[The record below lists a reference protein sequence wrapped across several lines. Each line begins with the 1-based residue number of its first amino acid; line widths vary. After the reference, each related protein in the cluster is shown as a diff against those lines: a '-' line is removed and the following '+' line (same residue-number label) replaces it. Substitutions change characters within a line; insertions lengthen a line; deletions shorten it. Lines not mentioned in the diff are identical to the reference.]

1 MAERI
6 AADPAWT
13 ARVAQLTT
21 VPGLKQM
28 LAPQLAAGLPE
39 LGALDRRAIASL
51 AGVAPH
57 PRESGTQAKP
67 RPVRGGRATIRRVLY
82 LMALTASRQDP
93 VIKAHDQQLLA
104 RGKARKVALLAC
116 ARRMLGII
124 NAMVRDG
131 LTWQQTKVG
140 QGQFLPAPP

>member
-1 MAERI
+1 L
-6 AADPAWT
+6 
-13 ARVAQLTT
+13 QS
-21 VPGLKQM
+21 VPGLKQV

-39 LGALDRRAIASL
+39 LGTLDRKAIASL

-57 PRESGTQAKP
+57 PRQSGRKAKP
-67 RPVRGGRATIRRVLY
+67 QPVRGGRSAMRRVLY

-93 VIKAHDQQLLA
+93 VIKAHYQQLLA
-104 RGKARKVALLAC
+104 RGKPKKVALLAC

-140 QGQFLPAPP
+140 QGHFLPAPP

>member
-1 MAERI
+1 MRI

-93 VIKAHDQQLLA
+93 VIKAHYQQLLA